1 MAVTLSSTL
10 SWKNALN
17 AGGDA
22 ADMLNNLQANILKGH
37 VRDNLSLLFLH
48 FDDAAE
54 GRAFLNALAQ
64 PALTK
69 SAATHLQ
76 EVENFAVNKV
86 PGTPYVGIGLT
97 SSGYALVAPAALL
110 PADASFQRGMT
121 DPASRATLA
130 DPPVSTW
137 ETPYRQSDPAQA
149 IHAVVLVGDVGDA
162 AVATRREEVLALLPA
177 TASVVGEETG
187 LAQRNANGDGIEHYG
202 YIDGRSPPLFLNEDL
217 DAERD
222 GMDGTNVWDPVANL
236 DQVLVPDPGAGPN
249 HFGSYFVFRKLEQN
263 VRRFKQ
269 AEEDLADAL
278 ELTGD
283 DRERAGAMIV
293 GRFEDGTP
301 LALQQTDGAHRP
313 IMNNFTYDSD
323 VEGRKCPFHAHIRKT
338 NPRGSGGAQPAPQER
353 LHLMARR
360 GQTYGDRA
368 DVPFDGDVPPSQRP
382 TSGVGLL
389 FMAFNSQIHFDF
401 AAGNFLGAQF
411 DFTQAIWADNAQFPV
426 VQPDPGLDPIIGQGP
441 RPQQVYPRKWGEL
454 PDKTKP
460 VDAVPQAVRM
470 RGGEY
475 FFMPS
480 LAFLR
485 NL

>member
-1 MAVTLSSTL
+1 
-10 SWKNALN
+10 
-17 AGGDA
+17 
-22 ADMLNNLQANILKGH
+22 
-37 VRDNLSLLFLH
+37 
-48 FDDAAE
+48 
-54 GRAFLNALAQ
+54 
-64 PALTK
+64 
-69 SAATHLQ
+69 
-76 EVENFAVNKV
+76 
-86 PGTPYVGIGLT
+86 
-97 SSGYALVAPAALL
+97 
-110 PADASFQRGMT
+110 
-121 DPASRATLA
+121 
-130 DPPVSTW
+130 
-137 ETPYRQSDPAQA
+137 
-149 IHAVVLVGDVGDA
+149 
-162 AVATRREEVLALLPA
+162 
-177 TASVVGEETG
+177 VGEETG
-187 LAQRNANGDGIEHYG
+187 LAQRNANGDGIEHFG
-202 YIDGRSPPLFLNEDL
+202 YIDGRSQPLFLDEDL

-222 GMDGTNVWDPVANL
+222 GMDGTNVWNPAANL

-269 AEEDLADAL
+269 AEEDLADTL
-278 ELTGD
+278 GVTGD
-283 DRERAGAMIV
+283 DRDRAGAMIV
-293 GRFEDGTP
+293 GRFKDGTP
-301 LALQQTDGAHRP
+301 LALQQTDGAHGP

-323 VEGRKCPFHAHIRKT
+323 AEGRKCPFHAHIRKT

-368 DVPFDGDVPPSQRP
+368 DVPFDSSVPPSQRP
-382 TSGVGLL
+382 TGGVGLL

-411 DFTQAIWADNAQFPV
+411 DFTQAIWANSPQFPV
-426 VQPDPGLDPIIGQGP
+426 AQPDPGLDPVIGQGP

-460 VDAVPQAVRM
+460 VDSVPQAVRM